1 MACGRMGQLGY
12 RSAGVPVCVWLWEWE
27 CGGGERRGVSFEQ
40 LGVIDARFVRTLSPA
55 RHVFTVVTLD

>member
-1 MACGRMGQLGY
+1 MCVALGV
-12 RSAGVPVCVWLWEWE
+12 GVW
-27 CGGGERRGVSFEQ
+27 GGGERRGVSFEQ

>member
-1 MACGRMGQLGY
+1 MCVALGV
-12 RSAGVPVCVWLWEWE
+12 GVW
-27 CGGGERRGVSFEQ
+27 GGGSGGVSFEQ